1 MILMTRIEVDIPE
14 GISGDF
20 EIAHYTNETTDNY
33 WQEYLALKNE
43 NHDSY
48 TVLLKDSVNTYMPIM
63 QDSEAEYNAHQWL
76 WDNATG
82 DVLIGGL
89 GIGLVNEVLIDNDDI
104 TSVTIVENS
113 QDVIDL
119 VWEHCAKDDR
129 FTLIQEDLETWDI
142 PIDSSWDIAWLDTWL
157 TDNTL
162 NMKEYN
168 EAMNSKYS
176 PYCNEIGIWI

>member
-1 MILMTRIEVDIPE
+1 MTRIEVNIPE

-20 EIAHYTNETTDNY
+20 EIAHYTNETTDNR

-43 NHDSY
+43 SHDSY
-48 TVLLKDSVNTYMPIM
+48 TVFIKDDDLTPMPIM

-104 TSVTIVENS
+104 TSITIVENS

-142 PIDSSWDIAWLDTWL
+142 PTDSSWNIAWLDTWL
-157 TDNTL
+157 TDNSLTM
-162 NMKEYN
+162 NEYD
-168 EAMNSKYS
+168 ASMNDKYS
-176 PYCNEIGIWI
+176 PYCEEIKTWC